1 MSYLYNN
8 LTAMEG
14 MGRMRLAIM
23 AGLLFCALNL
33 YAGAAASQGPHGK
46 LLEPTPASY
55 GPAAESSREQK
66 GEARIS
72 IPDIVAVN
80 QEGKQISFYSD
91 LVKGKVV
98 IISFV
103 ITHCRLICPLQG
115 ANLARL
121 QAALGD
127 RLGREVNLISISMD
141 PEADTPERLK
151 AWGAQF
157 GLKPGWTLVTG
168 AKSEID
174 KVAMALT
181 GAGVIKGEHS
191 PAVFVGNA
199 EKGRWIRCYGLAEP
213 ERFLKLIEEV
223 SSGSSRGK

>member
-8 LTAMEG
+8 LTAMERI
-14 MGRMRLAIM
+14 GRARSALVTA
-23 AGLLFCALNL
+23 LLFCALNL
-33 YAGAAASQGPHGK
+33 HAGAAASHGPHGK
-46 LLEPTPASY
+46 PLVSAAASS
-55 GPAAESSREQK
+55 GSSAESSREQK
-66 GEARIS
+66 PEARTS

-80 QEGKQISFYSD
+80 QEGKTISFYSD

-103 ITHCRLICPLQG
+103 FTNCRLVCPLQG
-115 ANLARL
+115 ASLARL

-141 PEADTPERLK
+141 PEADTPARLK

-174 KVAMALT
+174 KVAIALT
-181 GAGVIKGEHS
+181 GAQVTRGEHS
-191 PAVFVGNA
+191 PAIFIGNA
-199 EKGRWIRCYGLAEP
+199 EKGRWIRCYGLADP

-223 SSGSSRGK
+223 SSGSSTGK